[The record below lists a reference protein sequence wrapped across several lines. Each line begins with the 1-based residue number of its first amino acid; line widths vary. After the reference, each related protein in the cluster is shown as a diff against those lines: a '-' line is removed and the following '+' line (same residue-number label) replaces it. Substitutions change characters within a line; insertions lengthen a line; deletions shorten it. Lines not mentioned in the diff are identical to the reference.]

1 MLSFMS
7 RAVFCGFVCH
17 GALALLRPLVF
28 FGKCDRLHISIASLF
43 VSVILVLILFRK
55 QRNVAPVE
63 QHLHLWHS
71 FFWRQ
76 LLENAFFLLL
86 MLKGSSCLTC
96 FPAWSGSC
104 FSESR
109 ISAKMEVQLCKHW
122 TRSLSCSERTSM
134 RSSISTSHCLKMLRC
149 VPQSHHSNCIPPC
162 EWLGGSLQK
171 EHLQQ
176 HVGFWLQ
183 KEQISLL

>member
-17 GALALLRPLVF
+17 GALALLRPLCLF
-28 FGKCDRLHISIASLF
+28 FKSDRLHISIASLF

-71 FFWRQ
+71 LFWRQ

-149 VPQSHHSNCIPPC
+149 VPSPPAPPP
-162 EWLGGSLQK
+162 S
-171 EHLQQ
+171 
-176 HVGFWLQ
+176 
-183 KEQISLL
+183 SR

>member
-17 GALALLRPLVF
+17 GALALLRPLVKKF
-28 FGKCDRLHISIASLF
+28 RSFVFLSRVIGSTFLSPLCLSRWYLFWDCLESRETWPRQSSIYTCCTL
-43 VSVILVLILFRK
+43 
-55 QRNVAPVE
+55 
-63 QHLHLWHS
+63 

-86 MLKGSSCLTC
+86 MLKGSSCSTC

-134 RSSISTSHCLKMLRC
+134 RCSISTSHCLKMLRC
-149 VPQSHHSNCIPPC
+149 VPQPHHSNCIPPC

-171 EHLQQ
+171 EHLQ
-176 HVGFWLQ
+176 
-183 KEQISLL
+183 